1 MVISSFYQGVLFG
14 FACLFFVALMN
25 KLGLWKP
32 IKRMIRTDVRDI
44 DLKKLKRR
52 LDRAFS
58 DNYMRNIQVRVAYLA
73 YSNEIIVYYRFNWHE
88 EYDQFIHDVIWDVED
103 RFYAKYGA
111 ILRCCEEGENV
122 NGEG

>member
-1 MVISSFYQGVLFG
+1 MIHPFYQGIFFTLGVILFIIMLDRFG
-14 FACLFFVALMN
+14 FWRPL
-25 KLGLWKP
+25 
-32 IKRMIRTDVRDI
+32 KRMIRTDARDI

-58 DNYMRNIQVRVAYLA
+58 DNYMRNIQVRVAYSA

-88 EYDQFIHDVIWDVED
+88 EYDQFIPDVIWDVED
-103 RFYAKYGA
+103 QFYAKYGA